1 MHPYLTSELV
11 ALRRDELMHQADHAR
26 QATRLRSR
34 RRPTG
39 ASAGPGGRT
48 RMPWR
53 STAGF
58 VLVRLGM
65 RLAGRAFDDPV
76 VVVRRLHDG
85 EQAAVAVIWNKLD
98 NAA

>member
-1 MHPYLTSELV
+1 MHPQLTSELA
-11 ALRRDELMHQADHAR
+11 ALRRNELLHQADEAR
-26 QATRLRSR
+26 KISRLRSR
-34 RRPTG
+34 APAACETG
-39 ASAGPGGRT
+39 TPSRT
-48 RMPWR
+48 PWR
-53 STAGF
+53 SSAGF

-65 RLAGRAFDDPV
+65 RLAGRAFDEPV

>member
-1 MHPYLTSELV
+1 MLKEARMHPQFTQEL
-11 ALRRDELMHQADHAR
+11 AAQRRDELLHEADQARSVAQAR
-26 QATRLRSR
+26 SPHT
-34 RRPTG
+34 
-39 ASAGPGGRT
+39 
-48 RMPWR
+48 PWR
-53 STAGF
+53 SAAGF

-65 RLAGRAFDDPV
+65 RLAGRACDNPV